1 MFGTKAKKTVPG
13 ELLQGTLDMLILKT
27 LSRGALHG
35 YAIAESIQRTS
46 DDVLRVEEGALYPAL
61 HRLELRGQLASEWGV
76 SDNNRRAKFYR
87 LTAAGRRH
95 LADEASYWT
104 RMTAGI
110 ARIMETA

>member
-1 MFGTKAKKTVPG
+1 MFGVKAKKSMPG

-27 LSRGALHG
+27 VSRGPQHG

-61 HRLELRGQLASEWGV
+61 HRLELRGHMASEWGV

-87 LTAAGRRH
+87 LTASGRQLLGEEAG
-95 LADEASYWT
+95 YWA
-104 RMTAGI
+104 RVAAGI
-110 ARIMETA
+110 ARVMETA